1 MAESFIT
8 QCPHCGTSFRVKNEQ
23 LAVANGS
30 VRCGACLQV
39 FSARNHVVTTAVPAQ
54 SIPKPTP
61 KPAPAKAPVA
71 AARAAQ
77 RPSPVRAP
85 AKPPAKEDFGFA
97 ADDDDD
103 AEFLFSD
110 GADDDDFLF
119 NDSPDDSLFD
129 DDEIDDG
136 LGELSDSFMNLHD
149 SSKTQKTANHFQ
161 KEAVDMAK
169 GVLEDDTDD
178 ESWAESMLEEIEK
191 EEKATAVKP
200 AVFESRDL
208 SRRPANSPQR
218 AAAQRNT
225 APAPQQTQSTKLME
239 FENEFT
245 STGSIAAQVV
255 NNASQEIELDF
266 HADDRLHR
274 LRPLGWVGVFM
285 LMTILAAQFA
295 WIARDNYARMD
306 QWRGLYSKAC
316 GVLGCSLPE
325 QIDLEAIRTSVLVRE
340 HKDPLLKDIRM
351 VDVVLTN
358 KAPFK
363 QPFPTMVMQY
373 TDVNG
378 QLVADQMF
386 DPADYLKGELTGV
399 DLMPVN
405 TRVYISFPI
414 RNPAKNAINYQL
426 ILKRNVK

>member
-169 GVLEDDTDD
+169 EVLEDDTDD
-178 ESWAESMLEEIEK
+178 ESWAESMLEEIVAEAK
-191 EEKATAVKP
+191 
-200 AVFESRDL
+200 
-208 SRRPANSPQR
+208 
-218 AAAQRNT
+218 
-225 APAPQQTQSTKLME
+225 
-239 FENEFT
+239 
-245 STGSIAAQVV
+245 
-255 NNASQEIELDF
+255 
-266 HADDRLHR
+266 
-274 LRPLGWVGVFM
+274 
-285 LMTILAAQFA
+285 
-295 WIARDNYARMD
+295 
-306 QWRGLYSKAC
+306 
-316 GVLGCSLPE
+316 VLGQGTHTISFVCHQDPV
-325 QIDLEAIRTSVLVRE
+325 IEADV
-340 HKDPLLKDIRM
+340 KDIRS
-351 VDVVLTN
+351 VFGNIIFNAVRHNPRGANIIVRATS
-358 KAPFK
+358 
-363 QPFPTMVMQY
+363 Y
-373 TDVNG
+373 TGFINISVKD
-378 QLVADQMF
+378 
-386 DPADYLKGELTGV
+386 DPAGK
-399 DLMPVN
+399 
-405 TRVYISFPI
+405 
-414 RNPAKNAINYQL
+414 K
-426 ILKRNVK
+426 ILKRDDTGHKYRGVYSA